1 MKRLLC
7 TVAVLCLTL
16 GSAFAELDPSKRF
29 VELGFDV
36 GFSAGQNA
44 LGIRDVL
51 TKDLIIDMT
60 DLAKR
65 DFKLNFGFAPG
76 IHFNVNVNGIGVGL
90 QTDLDF
96 HTNFTID
103 QALFKFLAEGNELN
117 ESQTIGMSANLESFL
132 TASIPVR
139 FKVGK
144 LGFKVVPTYFV
155 PIAYLPEPRA
165 QVTYSTN
172 EDGTVR
178 AEATASFDLYT
189 AFDASSILA
198 ENHSLPEVSEILK
211 EAKNGGFDLSAVVE
225 YALFDSLDLGGYI
238 NMPIYPGTL
247 NHHAYGTATFNFEM
261 VGLLDWATS
270 DPKPEKP
277 FDDPE
282 TYWSDLQYDENGYK
296 VNRPF
301 RFGVEAAWRPVGDW
315 FVVHPKL
322 GLAAKNPFGKDFNVH
337 SLYPEYSISAYMT
350 FLYVLGFNVTT
361 AYQDHVFSHNLGLR
375 FNARVF
381 ELDMSIG
388 TSNSDFLR
396 SFSLGGLETKVGVKM
411 GF

>member
-7 TVAVLCLTL
+7 TFAVLCLTL
-16 GSAFAELDPSKRF
+16 GSAFAELYPSKRF

-36 GFSAGQNA
+36 GVAAGQNA

-51 TKDLIIDMT
+51 TKDLIIDMN

-65 DFKLNFGFAPG
+65 DFKLNFGFVPG
-76 IHFNVNVNGIGVGL
+76 FHFNVNINGIGAGI

-103 QALFKFLAEGNELN
+103 QALFKLLAEGNELN
-117 ESQTIGMSANLESFL
+117 ESQTIGMSVNLESFL
-132 TASIPVR
+132 ATSIPVR

-144 LGFKVVPTYFV
+144 LGFKVVPTYFI

-165 QVTYSTN
+165 EVTYSTN

-189 AFDASSILA
+189 AFDASTIIA
-198 ENHSLPEVSEILK
+198 EHSSMPEISEILK

-247 NHHAYGTATFNFEM
+247 SHHAYGTASFNFEM

-270 DPKPEKP
+270 DPRPEKP

-282 TYWSDLQYDENGYK
+282 KYWSDVQYDENGYK

-301 RFGVEAAWRPVGDW
+301 RFGVEAAWRPIGDW

-322 GLAAKNPFGKDFNVH
+322 GVAAKNPFGKDFSIH
-337 SLYPEYSISAYMT
+337 SLYPEYSISADMT
-350 FLYVLGFNVTT
+350 FVYVFGLNLTT
-361 AYQDHVFSHNLGLR
+361 AYENHVFSHNLGLR
-375 FNARVF
+375 LNTRVF
-381 ELDMSIG
+381 ELDLNIG

-396 SFSLGGLETKVGVKM
+396 SFSLGGVEAQVGVKM

>member
-7 TVAVLCLTL
+7 TIAVLCLTL
-16 GSAFAELDPSKRF
+16 GSAFAELYPSSRF
-29 VELGFDV
+29 VELGVDAS
-36 GFSAGQNA
+36 FSAGQNA
-44 LGIRDVL
+44 LGITDVF
-51 TKDLIIDMT
+51 TKDLVIDLN

-76 IHFNVNVNGIGVGL
+76 FHFNVNIKGLGVGL

-132 TASIPVR
+132 TTSIPVK
-139 FKVGK
+139 FKIGK
-144 LGFKVVPTYFV
+144 LGFKVVPTYFI
-155 PIAYLPEPRA
+155 PIAYLPDPRA
-165 QVTYSTN
+165 QVTYTTN

-178 AEATASFDLYT
+178 AEAVASFDLYT
-189 AFDASSILA
+189 AFDASTVFADNS
-198 ENHSLPEVSEILK
+198 SMPELSEILR

-225 YALFDSLDLGGYI
+225 YALFDFLDVGGYL

-247 NHHAYGTATFNFEM
+247 GHHTYGNATLNFEM

-282 TYWSDLQYDENGYK
+282 MYWSDLQYDENGYK
-296 VNRPF
+296 VNRPLK
-301 RFGVEAAWRPVGDW
+301 FGIEAAWRPIGKW
-315 FVVHPKL
+315 LVVHPKL
-322 GLAAKNPFGKDFNVH
+322 GVAAKNPFGSDFSIK
-337 SLYPEYSISAYMT
+337 SLYPEYSLSADMT
-350 FLYVLGFNVTT
+350 FVYVFGFNLTT
-361 AYQDHVFSHNLGLR
+361 AYEDHVFSHNLGLR
-375 FNARVF
+375 LNTRIF
-381 ELDMSIG
+381 ELDLNIG

-396 SFSLGGLETKVGVKM
+396 SFSLGGLQAQVGVKI